1 MHFDDSLVDSDVNI
15 LFWLS
20 IGLWVLALVSYAVI
34 LSGNE
39 QLEEKQARMSSRM
52 TAMIPFGAR
61 SHSAGHPRPSRHLY
75 RILIL
80 STIGA
85 LVTGGLFLLT
95 GIS

>member
-1 MHFDDSLVDSDVNI
+1 MNI
-15 LFWLS
+15 LLWLS

-39 QLEEKQARMSSRM
+39 QLEGKQ
-52 TAMIPFGAR
+52 AMIPFGAR

-80 STIGA
+80 SAIGA

>member
-1 MHFDDSLVDSDVNI
+1 MNI

-39 QLEEKQARMSSRM
+39 QLEGEQARMSTRMSTRM

-80 STIGA
+80 SAIGA